1 MGFFSSLRDK
11 AMSVI
16 ANGIA
21 GYFTPRWSIPPRRN
35 GRDWLD
41 IAHKSPRLDPV
52 DLIAQDVASAEFD
65 VVRGPAGHRP
75 NVEDIPVYDSPIY
88 DIIENPMPDHPDVDG
103 WTFRYLSEAY
113 LQITGECFW
122 VLERRGMYPAAMYI
136 IPPTW
141 VISTP
146 TFQQNFYRVMPL
158 GNISVQQINIE
169 AADMVWCKSPDLV
182 NPYWRGR
189 GRVESIGDEI
199 ESDEFAAKFQKRF
212 FYNDATPPI
221 IISAPGITK
230 DDAAA
235 FKESWMQNLGGM
247 YNYKKP
253 GIIPAD
259 VKIEKIADSPRE
271 LDFNES
277 RRFLADVC
285 REHFAIPPEM
295 FGDSKNSNRA
305 TIESADFLYK
315 KNVVSRRLRR
325 WEMIY
330 NRQLCNQFPGNQII
344 KFKDIVPE
352 DTAFKLQKANEG
364 LTRGAILVNE
374 WRKENGLEEI
384 DGGDVFLRPLGIQ
397 IVPPG
402 KAPERVLEIAPEEE
416 DEEPAAMGDE
426 ENPAPVSDIGK
437 AMRYAVAKS
446 AVKGLTDSVK
456 RIHEKAV
463 DASRVQDEALFIDAV
478 KSLGAEQHS
487 QIATEFRAARKL
499 GQSYIQAMDTACQNV
514 FGKSANEAVA
524 AKLTPAWM
532 TTMHDG
538 AQKAADL
545 LGLPPNFD
553 LYNVYFSKWV
563 TEVGALQITG
573 AINDTTKAALQATI
587 ADAVEAGESSA
598 DIAKRINA
606 EFLKLTGDTVEAS
619 RAMNIARTEA
629 QRSIN
634 YGQLVTYKEEGVGRK
649 EWLANSFGPDARD
662 GHQKIMDVG
671 AIGID
676 EDFTNPDTGAA
687 APAPGMFND
696 PGEDCQCRC
705 TILPV
710 VE

>member
-1 MGFFSSLRDK
+1 MGFFSNLRDK

-65 VVRGPAGHRP
+65 VVRRPAGHRP

-158 GNISVQQINIE
+158 GNISVQQINID

-189 GRVESIGDEI
+189 GRVEAIGDEI

-230 DDAAA
+230 PDADA
-235 FKESWMQNLGGM
+235 FKEQWMQNLGGM

-253 GIIPAD
+253 GIIPD
-259 VKIEKIADSPRE
+259 NVTVTKIADSPRE

-426 ENPAPVSDIGK
+426 GNPAPVSDIGK

-478 KSLGAEQHS
+478 KSLGADQHS

-649 EWLANSFGPDARD
+649 EWLANSFGPDARE
-662 GHQKIMDVG
+662 GHQALNG
-671 AIGID
+671 TELGID
-676 EDFTNPDTGAA
+676 EDFTNPDTGAS